1 MSDDIIELQETVIGH
16 VEFSDSVV
24 VSDPCYDRGTWCGEF
39 GLDIK
44 PGKYEGRALHGHLA
58 DWPTWGERVHR
69 LSAVRVD
76 ERIDRWVYCT
86 SLGVDA
92 GRMSIYDDEHYDA
105 KGDEWKGP
113 PQYQKHEHGFVSS
126 SGLGDGSYPLYHALN
141 DKDEIV
147 GYSVVFLIPNWALKP
162 LVDEDQRYDMS
173 DDSLT
178 VFAGGPASVFLK
190 TEEEE

>member
-1 MSDDIIELQETVIGH
+1 MSNDIIELQETVIGH

-24 VSDPCYDRGTWCGEF
+24 VSDPSYGRGTWCGEF

-44 PGKYEGRALHGHLA
+44 PGRYEGRALHGHLA
-58 DWPTWGERVHR
+58 DWPAWGERVHR

-76 ERIDRWVYCT
+76 ERINRWVFCT
-86 SLGVDA
+86 NLGVDA
-92 GRMSIYDDEHYDA
+92 GMMSIYDDPHYDA
-105 KGDEWKGP
+105 KGDEWMGP

-126 SGLGDGSYPLYHALN
+126 SGLGDGTYPLYHALN

-147 GYSVVFLIPNWALKP
+147 GYSVVFLIPEWAIKP
-162 LVDEDQRYDMS
+162 LVDEDQSYDSS

>member
-58 DWPTWGERVHR
+58 NWPTWGERVHR

-86 SLGVDA
+86 SLGVDS
-92 GRMSIYDDEHYDA
+92 GTMSIYDDEHYDA
-105 KGDEWKGP
+105 KGEEWMGP
-113 PQYQKHEHGFVSS
+113 PRYQKHEHGFVSS

-147 GYSVVFLIPNWALKP
+147 GYSVVFLIPEWAIKP
-162 LVDEDQRYDMS
+162 LVDEDKCYDSS

>member
-1 MSDDIIELQETVIGH
+1 MSEKIIELQETVIGH

-39 GLDIK
+39 GLEIK
-44 PGKYEGRALHGHLA
+44 PGRYEGRVLHGHLA
-58 DWPTWGERVHR
+58 GWDTWGERVHR

-76 ERIDRWVYCT
+76 EIIDRWVYCT
-86 SLGVDA
+86 NLSVDA
-92 GRMSIYDDEHYDA
+92 GRMSIYDDVHYDA
-105 KGDEWKGP
+105 KGDEWMGP
-113 PQYQKHEHGFVSS
+113 PDYQKHEHGFVSS

-147 GYSVVFLIPNWALKP
+147 GYSVVFLIPNWAIKP